1 VGEIAQHLRW
11 DVEEDLSRVF
21 GDRAAH
27 RFGEAAREG
36 ARQAGDLRGRVET
49 GVRQYLVD
57 EDRQLVARAEMQALA
72 GAIASLEAVVGRLE
86 AKLASP
92 RPAG

>member
-1 VGEIAQHLRW
+1 
-11 DVEEDLSRVF
+11 
-21 GDRAAH
+21 
-27 RFGEAAREG
+27 
-36 ARQAGDLRGRVET
+36 
-49 GVRQYLVD
+49 VRQYLVD

-92 RPAG
+92 QPAG